1 MDQILGSEIE
11 KNEVDKYLFSG
22 SQTQITPEIE
32 RIISEIEGTV
42 LEKTQKIL
50 EIGPTLVKMNDFDEK
65 VFRKRT
71 GAQIIQDKYI
81 TGCTD
86 AALAFIVLARASGVP
101 TKYIETIDVEWLKK
115 GGSSIGGHVYAQVYD
130 ESQDK
135 WVWVDPMRRSIGNSP
150 GEDRVVFGEGLD
162 SWDLGIKDYDS
173 LRSEFETFRNQWT
186 FKPSI

>member
-1 MDQILGSEIE
+1 MDVILGSEIE
-11 KNEVDKYLFSG
+11 NNEVEKYLSSG

-32 RIISEIEGTV
+32 KITSEISGTV

-50 EIGPTLVKMNDFDEK
+50 EIGPTLVEMKDFDEE

-71 GAQIIQDKYI
+71 GGQIIQDKYI

-115 GGSSIGGHVYAQVYD
+115 GGTSIGGHIYAQVYD
-130 ESQDK
+130 ELQDK
-135 WVWVDPMRRSIGNSP
+135 WIWVDPMRRSVGNPP
-150 GEDRVVFGEGLD
+150 GAERVVFGEGLD
-162 SWDLGIKDYDS
+162 SWDLGIKDYSS
-173 LRSEFETFRNQWT
+173 LKSEFKTFRNQWSL
-186 FKPSI
+186 KSRV

>member
-101 TKYIETIDVEWLKK
+101 TKYIETIDVERLKK
-115 GGSSIGGHVYAQVYD
+115 G
-130 ESQDK
+130 
-135 WVWVDPMRRSIGNSP
+135 
-150 GEDRVVFGEGLD
+150 
-162 SWDLGIKDYDS
+162 
-173 LRSEFETFRNQWT
+173 
-186 FKPSI
+186 

>member
-1 MDQILGSEIE
+1 MDQIPGSEIE
-11 KNEVDKYLFSG
+11 NNEVDKYLSSG

-32 RIISEIEGTV
+32 KIVSEIDGTV

-50 EIGPTLVKMNDFDEK
+50 EIGPTLVEMKDFDEG
-65 VFRKRT
+65 VFRKRS

-86 AALAFIVLARASGVP
+86 AALVFIVLARASGIP

-130 ESQDK
+130 EAQDK
-135 WVWVDPMRRSIGNSP
+135 WVWVDPILGIVDNPP

-162 SWDLGIKDYDS
+162 SWDLGINDYNS
-173 LRSEFETFRNQWT
+173 LRSKFEIFKNQSKS
-186 FKPSI
+186 KPSA